1 LRPKRPAPPQPLQPE
16 AWHLLERA
24 TLKRPSTLQLALG
37 ISLALH
43 GLLLAVRLADP
54 ARFDRIFEDTP
65 LEVILVNS
73 QTKARPEQ
81 AKAIAQF
88 SLAGGGTLDKGR
100 ASSPLPPAAL
110 TDLGEAADAAQRQID
125 NLQAR
130 QMQLLT
136 QLKQQLA
143 ALPPPEVA
151 RLAKDPADAA
161 NEEKRRQLL
170 EILGEIEKRISQENE
185 RPQKRYISPATRE
198 EAYAIYYDRLRRK
211 IESLGTTAFPALAGQ
226 KLYGELTLALTVNSA
241 GQLLVSEVLQS
252 SGNPVLDRQAQSI
265 AARAGPFGRFSPGML
280 RQADQI
286 VVVSR
291 FTFARDDTLQTRM
304 GAR

>member
-1 LRPKRPAPPQPLQPE
+1 
-16 AWHLLERA
+16 
-24 TLKRPSTLQLALG
+24 LKRPGTLQIALG
-37 ISLALH
+37 VSVALH

-54 ARFDRIFEDTP
+54 ARFDRIFQDTP

-73 QTKARPEQ
+73 QTKAPPDQ
-81 AKAIAQF
+81 ARAIAQF
-88 SLAGGGTLDKGR
+88 SMAGGGTLDKGR
-100 ASSPLPPAAL
+100 ASSPLPPSAL

-125 NLQAR
+125 KLQSQ

-143 ALPPPEVA
+143 ALPPEVA
-151 RLAKDPADAA
+151 RMVKDPVDAA
-161 NEEKRRQLL
+161 REEKRRQLVK
-170 EILGEIEKRISQENE
+170 ILGEIEKRISDENE
-185 RPQKRYISPATRE
+185 RPQKRYVSPATRE
-198 EAYAIYYDRLRRK
+198 EAYAVYYDRLRRS
-211 IESLGTTAFPALAGQ
+211 IESLGTTAFPSLAGQ
-226 KLYGELTLALTVNSA
+226 KLYGELTLALTVNSS

-252 SGNPVLDRQAQSI
+252 SGNPALDRQAQSI
-265 AARAGPFGRFSPGML
+265 AARAGPFGQFSAAML

>member
-1 LRPKRPAPPQPLQPE
+1 MKRPG
-16 AWHLLERA
+16 
-24 TLKRPSTLQLALG
+24 TLQIALG
-37 ISLALH
+37 VSVALH

-54 ARFDRIFEDTP
+54 ARFDRIFQDTP

-73 QTKARPEQ
+73 QTKAPPDQ
-81 AKAIAQF
+81 ARAIAQF
-88 SLAGGGTLDKGR
+88 SMAGGGTLDKGR
-100 ASSPLPPAAL
+100 ASSPLPPSAL

-125 NLQAR
+125 MLQSQ

-143 ALPPPEVA
+143 ALPPEVA
-151 RLAKDPADAA
+151 RMVKDPVDAA
-161 NEEKRRQLL
+161 REEKRRQLVK
-170 EILGEIEKRISQENE
+170 ILGEIEKRISDENE
-185 RPQKRYISPATRE
+185 RPQKRYVSPATRE
-198 EAYAIYYDRLRRK
+198 EAYAVYYDRLRRS
-211 IESLGTTAFPALAGQ
+211 IESLGTTAFPSQAGQ
-226 KLYGELTLALTVNSA
+226 KLYGELTLALTVNSS

-252 SGNPVLDRQAQSI
+252 SGNPALDRQAQSI
-265 AARAGPFGRFSPGML
+265 AARAGPYGRFSPAML

-304 GAR
+304 DGR

>member
-1 LRPKRPAPPQPLQPE
+1 MKRPG
-16 AWHLLERA
+16 
-24 TLKRPSTLQLALG
+24 TLQLALG
-37 ISLALH
+37 ASLALH
-43 GLLLAVRLADP
+43 ALLLAVRLADP
-54 ARFDRIFEDTP
+54 ARFDRMFQDTP

-73 QTKARPEQ
+73 QTKALPD
-81 AKAIAQF
+81 KAHALAQF
-88 SLAGGGTLDKGR
+88 ALAGGGALDKGR
-100 ASSPLPPAAL
+100 ASSPLPPATL

-125 NLQAR
+125 QLQSQ

-143 ALPPPEVA
+143 ALPPPDTA
-151 RLAKDPADAA
+151 RMAKDPADAA
-161 NEEKRRQLL
+161 REEKRRQWLKV
-170 EILGEIEKRISQENE
+170 LGEIEKRISEENE

-198 EAYAIYYDRLRRK
+198 VAYALYYDRLRRK
-211 IESLGTTAFPALAGQ
+211 IENLGTTTFPTLAGQ
-226 KLYGELTLALTVNSA
+226 KLYGELTLALSVNSA

-252 SGNPVLDRQAQSI
+252 SGNPALDRQAQSI
-265 AARAGPFGRFSPGML
+265 AARAGPYGPFSAAML

-304 GAR
+304 DGR

>member
-1 LRPKRPAPPQPLQPE
+1 M
-16 AWHLLERA
+16 
-24 TLKRPSTLQLALG
+24 KRPSTLQLALG

-43 GLLLAVRLADP
+43 GLLLALRLADP
-54 ARFDRIFEDTP
+54 VRFERLFEDAP

-73 QTKARPEQ
+73 QTKAKPDN

-100 ASSPLPPAAL
+100 ASSPLPPAAQ
-110 TDLGEAADAAQRQID
+110 TELGQAAETAQREID
-125 NLQAR
+125 KLLAQ

-136 QLKQQLA
+136 
-143 ALPPPEVA
+143 
-151 RLAKDPADAA
+151 KDPADAA
-161 NEEKRRQLL
+161 REEKRRQLMN
-170 EILGEIEKRISQENE
+170 ILGEIDKRISQENE

-198 EAYAIYYDRLRRK
+198 EAYAAYYDRLRRK
-211 IESLGTTAFPALAGQ
+211 IERLGTAAFPVHAGE

-241 GQLLVSEVLQS
+241 GQLLTSEVLKS
-252 SGNPVLDRQAQSI
+252 SGNAQLDRQAQSI
-265 AARAGPFGRFSPGML
+265 AARAGPFERFTPGML
-280 RQADQI
+280 RQAEQI

-304 GAR
+304 GAGDNTR

>member
-1 LRPKRPAPPQPLQPE
+1 MKRPG
-16 AWHLLERA
+16 
-24 TLKRPSTLQLALG
+24 TLQIALG
-37 ISLALH
+37 VSVALH

-54 ARFDRIFEDTP
+54 ARFDRIFQDTP

-73 QTKARPEQ
+73 QTKAPPDQ
-81 AKAIAQF
+81 ARAIAQF

-100 ASSPLPPAAL
+100 ASSPLPPSAL

-125 NLQAR
+125 NLQSQ

-143 ALPPPEVA
+143 ALPPEVA
-151 RLAKDPADAA
+151 RMVKDPVDAA
-161 NEEKRRQLL
+161 REEKRRQLVK
-170 EILGEIEKRISQENE
+170 ILGEIEKRISDENE

-198 EAYAIYYDRLRRK
+198 EAYAVYYDRLRRK
-211 IESLGTTAFPALAGQ
+211 IESLGTTAFPSLAGQ
-226 KLYGELTLALTVNSA
+226 KLYGELTLALTVNAA
-241 GQLLVSEVLQS
+241 GRLLVSEVLQS
-252 SGNPVLDRQAQSI
+252 SGNPALDRQAQSI
-265 AARAGPFGRFSPGML
+265 AARAGPYGRFSPAML

-304 GAR
+304 DGR

>member
-1 LRPKRPAPPQPLQPE
+1 
-16 AWHLLERA
+16 
-24 TLKRPSTLQLALG
+24 LKRPGTLQIALG
-37 ISLALH
+37 VSVALH

-54 ARFDRIFEDTP
+54 ARFDRIFQDTP

-73 QTKARPEQ
+73 QTKAPPDQ
-81 AKAIAQF
+81 ARAIAQF
-88 SLAGGGTLDKGR
+88 SMAGGGTLDKGR
-100 ASSPLPPAAL
+100 ASSPLPPSAL

-125 NLQAR
+125 KLQSQ

-143 ALPPPEVA
+143 ALPPEVA
-151 RLAKDPADAA
+151 RMVKDPVDAA
-161 NEEKRRQLL
+161 REEKRRQLVK
-170 EILGEIEKRISQENE
+170 ILGEIEKRISDENE
-185 RPQKRYISPATRE
+185 RPQKRYVSPATRE
-198 EAYAIYYDRLRRK
+198 EAYAVYYDRLRRS
-211 IESLGTTAFPALAGQ
+211 IESLGTTAFPSLAGQ
-226 KLYGELTLALTVNSA
+226 KLYGELTLALTVNSS

-252 SGNPVLDRQAQSI
+252 SGNPALDRQAQSI
-265 AARAGPFGRFSPGML
+265 AARAGPYGRFSPAML

-304 GAR
+304 DGR

>member
-1 LRPKRPAPPQPLQPE
+1 
-16 AWHLLERA
+16 
-24 TLKRPSTLQLALG
+24 LKRPGTLQIALG
-37 ISLALH
+37 VSVALH

-54 ARFDRIFEDTP
+54 ARFDRIFQDTP

-73 QTKARPEQ
+73 QTKAPPDQ
-81 AKAIAQF
+81 ARAIAQF
-88 SLAGGGTLDKGR
+88 SMAGGGTLDKGR
-100 ASSPLPPAAL
+100 ASSPLPPSAL

-125 NLQAR
+125 MLQSQ

-143 ALPPPEVA
+143 ALPPEVA
-151 RLAKDPADAA
+151 RMVKDPVDAA
-161 NEEKRRQLL
+161 REEKRRQLVK
-170 EILGEIEKRISQENE
+170 ILGEIEKRISDENE
-185 RPQKRYISPATRE
+185 RPQKRYVSPATRE
-198 EAYAIYYDRLRRK
+198 EAYAVYYDRLRRS
-211 IESLGTTAFPALAGQ
+211 IESLGTTAFPSQAGQ
-226 KLYGELTLALTVNSA
+226 KLYGELTLALTVNSS

-252 SGNPVLDRQAQSI
+252 SGNPALDRQAQSI
-265 AARAGPFGRFSPGML
+265 AARAGPYGRFSPAML

-304 GAR
+304 DGR

>member
-1 LRPKRPAPPQPLQPE
+1 MKRPG
-16 AWHLLERA
+16 
-24 TLKRPSTLQLALG
+24 TLQIALG
-37 ISLALH
+37 VSVALH

-54 ARFDRIFEDTP
+54 ARFDRIFQDTP

-73 QTKARPEQ
+73 QTKAPPDQ
-81 AKAIAQF
+81 ARAIAQF
-88 SLAGGGTLDKGR
+88 SMAGGGTLDKGR
-100 ASSPLPPAAL
+100 ASSPLPPSAL

-125 NLQAR
+125 KLQSQ

-143 ALPPPEVA
+143 ALPPEVA
-151 RLAKDPADAA
+151 RMVKDPVDAA
-161 NEEKRRQLL
+161 REEKRRQLVK
-170 EILGEIEKRISQENE
+170 ILGEIEKRISDENE
-185 RPQKRYISPATRE
+185 RPQKRYVSPATRE
-198 EAYAIYYDRLRRK
+198 EAYAVYYDRLRRS
-211 IESLGTTAFPALAGQ
+211 IESLGTTAFPSLAGQ
-226 KLYGELTLALTVNSA
+226 KLYGELTLALTVNSS

-252 SGNPVLDRQAQSI
+252 SGNPALDRQAQSI
-265 AARAGPFGRFSPGML
+265 AARAGPYGRFSPAML

-304 GAR
+304 DGR

>member
-1 LRPKRPAPPQPLQPE
+1 
-16 AWHLLERA
+16 
-24 TLKRPSTLQLALG
+24 LKRPGTLQIALG
-37 ISLALH
+37 VSVALH

-54 ARFDRIFEDTP
+54 ARFDRIFQDTP

-73 QTKARPEQ
+73 QTKAPPDQ
-81 AKAIAQF
+81 ARAIAQF
-88 SLAGGGTLDKGR
+88 SMAGGGTLDKGR
-100 ASSPLPPAAL
+100 ASSPLPPSAL

-125 NLQAR
+125 KLQSQ

-143 ALPPPEVA
+143 ALPPEVA
-151 RLAKDPADAA
+151 RMVKDPVDAA
-161 NEEKRRQLL
+161 REEKRRQLVK
-170 EILGEIEKRISQENE
+170 ILGEIEKRISDENE
-185 RPQKRYISPATRE
+185 RPQKRYVSPATRE
-198 EAYAIYYDRLRRK
+198 EAYAVYYDRLRRS
-211 IESLGTTAFPALAGQ
+211 IESLGTTAFPSQAGQ
-226 KLYGELTLALTVNSA
+226 KLYGELTLALTVNSS

-252 SGNPVLDRQAQSI
+252 SGNPALDRQAQSI
-265 AARAGPFGRFSPGML
+265 AARAGPYGRFSPAML

-304 GAR
+304 DGR

>member
-1 LRPKRPAPPQPLQPE
+1 MKRPG
-16 AWHLLERA
+16 
-24 TLKRPSTLQLALG
+24 TLQIALG
-37 ISLALH
+37 VSVALH

-54 ARFDRIFEDTP
+54 ARFDRIFQDTP

-73 QTKARPEQ
+73 QTKAPPDQ
-81 AKAIAQF
+81 ARAIAQF
-88 SLAGGGTLDKGR
+88 SMAGGGTLDKGR
-100 ASSPLPPAAL
+100 ASSPLPPSAL

-125 NLQAR
+125 KLQSQ

-143 ALPPPEVA
+143 ALPPEVA
-151 RLAKDPADAA
+151 RMVKDPVDAA
-161 NEEKRRQLL
+161 REEKRRQLVK
-170 EILGEIEKRISQENE
+170 ILGEIEKRISDENE
-185 RPQKRYISPATRE
+185 RPQKRYVSPATRE
-198 EAYAIYYDRLRRK
+198 EAYAVYYDRLRRS
-211 IESLGTTAFPALAGQ
+211 IESLGTTAFPSLAGQ
-226 KLYGELTLALTVNSA
+226 KLYGELTLALTVNAA

-252 SGNPVLDRQAQSI
+252 SGNPALDRQAQSI
-265 AARAGPFGRFSPGML
+265 AARAGPYGRFSPAML

-304 GAR
+304 DGR

>member
-1 LRPKRPAPPQPLQPE
+1 MKRPG
-16 AWHLLERA
+16 
-24 TLKRPSTLQLALG
+24 TLQIALG
-37 ISLALH
+37 VSVALH

-54 ARFDRIFEDTP
+54 ARFDRIFQDTP

-73 QTKARPEQ
+73 QTKAPPDQ
-81 AKAIAQF
+81 ARAIAQF
-88 SLAGGGTLDKGR
+88 SMAGGGTLDKGR

-125 NLQAR
+125 KLQSQ

-143 ALPPPEVA
+143 ALPPEVA
-151 RLAKDPADAA
+151 RMVKDPVDAA
-161 NEEKRRQLL
+161 REEKRRQLVK
-170 EILGEIEKRISQENE
+170 ILGEIEKRISDENE
-185 RPQKRYISPATRE
+185 RPQKRYVSPATRE
-198 EAYAIYYDRLRRK
+198 EAYAVYYDRLRRS
-211 IESLGTTAFPALAGQ
+211 IESLGTTAFPSLAGQ
-226 KLYGELTLALTVNSA
+226 KLYGELTLALTVNSS

-252 SGNPVLDRQAQSI
+252 SGNPALDRQAQSI
-265 AARAGPFGRFSPGML
+265 AARAGPYGRFSPAML

-304 GAR
+304 DGR